1 MNHRIRLVAGVALIV
16 FGFALLGWA
25 IYAGLNP
32 TVPFEARLAP
42 ISADAAKEVAAFDL
56 SADRLQQIEISA
68 KDERRPVADGIIARD
83 ESGRLTPL
91 VWRNEVTQP
100 IFFSDA
106 SASDLSKVLAA
117 IREHVPQ
124 DAVVLAWWDLSR
136 AIRLVAGRAAPL
148 DDAQARGLLMPAA
161 WSAAAASERARW
173 GAGAPVASVEN
184 FTRFIDA
191 LLDTDEAR
199 ASESLKKL
207 ADGKPAYV
215 AVRMSDV
222 WKLAA
227 ARPQKLSIAYK
238 DFAATGVSHGLIKSA
253 QQWLRDEKID
263 GGFAVEPMGG
273 ATRLHFFERKSD
285 GDRLIARLLPFSTSL
300 SSLLTRFSLV
310 YQHKGWWIWRLPNY

>member
-32 TVPFEARLAP
+32 TVPFETRLAP
-42 ISADAAKEVAAFDL
+42 LSTEAAKDIEVFEL
-56 SADRLQQIEISA
+56 GADRLQQIEVSA
-68 KDERRPVADGIIARD
+68 KDERRPLATGIVARD
-83 ESGRLTPL
+83 DSGRLTPL
-91 VWRNEVTQP
+91 VWRNQVTEA
-100 IFFSDA
+100 ILFSDA
-106 SASDLSKVLAA
+106 STEDAMKVLAA
-117 IREHVPQ
+117 IREHIPR
-124 DAVVLAWWDLSR
+124 DAVVLAWWDFSR

-148 DDAQARGLLMPAA
+148 DDAQARGLLLPAT

-173 GAGAPVASVEN
+173 GAGVPASSVEV

-191 LLDTDEAR
+191 LLDPDEAR

-207 ADGKPAYV
+207 ADNKPAYL
-215 AVRMSDV
+215 AVRISDV

-227 ARPQKLSIAYK
+227 AQPQQLSIAYK

-253 QQWLRDEKID
+253 QQWLRDEKIE

-273 ATRLHFFERKSD
+273 ATRLHYFQRKSD

-300 SSLLTRFSLV
+300 PTPPTRLSLV
-310 YQHKGWWIWRLPNY
+310 YQHKGWWIYRLND